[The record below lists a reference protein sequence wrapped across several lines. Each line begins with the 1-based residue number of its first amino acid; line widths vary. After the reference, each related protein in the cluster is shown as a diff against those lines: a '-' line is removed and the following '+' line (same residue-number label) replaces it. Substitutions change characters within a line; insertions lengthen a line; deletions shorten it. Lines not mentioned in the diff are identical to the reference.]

1 MWYINSV
8 RASKGGVMSYK
19 PTVYEQIATDILDG
33 KTIAYKNY
41 EQELTMR
48 GWDENYFNAYV
59 K

>member
-1 MWYINSV
+1 
-8 RASKGGVMSYK
+8 MSYK